1 MNNLH
6 AGWYLIYTKPS
17 HEKKVYARF
26 TDNNIES
33 FLPMRKTL
41 RTWHDRKK
49 YINQPLFPSY
59 VFVYLKDKKDYY
71 NILDTE
77 GVLYYVK
84 SGKEISRVSET
95 VINNLMLLSNQVN
108 ELEISEGYFQ
118 PSRQMVISTGA
129 LTGLSCEI
137 VQYKSKQTLLVR
149 VDLLQRNLL
158 VAIPAESLTAV

>member
-1 MNNLH
+1 M
-6 AGWYLIYTKPS
+6 
-17 HEKKVYARF
+17 YARF